1 MNSTEQT
8 HMSLGSKPW
17 PCRVQSLRAQTRP
30 PDSDAHSH
38 PHSWALLQV
47 VRTTTSQRSCMQ
59 TIQDAYIAQDNRK
72 VDQAGTHCYCY
83 MKNNLAIYYSHYWL
97 AQQFLV

>member
-17 PCRVQSLRAQTRP
+17 PGRVQSSRAQTRP
-30 PDSDAHSH
+30 PDPDAHSH
-38 PHSWALLQV
+38 PHGWARLQAI
-47 VRTTTSQRSCMQ
+47 RATTSQRSCMQ

-72 VDQAGTHCYCY
+72 VDQTGTHCYCY
-83 MKNNLAIYYSHYWL
+83 VKNNLAIYYSHYWL